1 MNNEEYIKAIEMR
14 SSRRS
19 YKGVPLDESTMANI
33 KDMIDY
39 VNQKANLNFV
49 FVEDASPAF
58 SIFSGRFSAVAVC
71 AEDTASARESCGY
84 YGETI
89 VLQCAYHG
97 LGTCWVSGTYN
108 ENTLLNMIDLPEKIR
123 LYCVIVIGFANQK
136 RSLLEN
142 VMYKATHKNSKPYQK
157 MFEVCDEKLP
167 QHFEYAMQLVEKAP
181 SAVNRRPVIFRYENG
196 VVSAKVDEPYSDKSI
211 DFGIAKLHFQLGASA
226 KGIKGEW
233 IDGEFVE
240 DKNKVLKFPN
250 LNKDNTDSNHE
261 EEGDSENE

>member
-14 SSRRS
+14 ASRRS
-19 YKGVPLDESTMANI
+19 YKGVPLDEGIMANI
-33 KDMIDY
+33 KDMVDY
-39 VNQKANLNFV
+39 VNKKANLNFV
-49 FVEDASPAF
+49 FVENASPAF
-58 SIFSGRFSAVAVC
+58 SLFSGRFSAVAVC
-71 AEDTASARESCGY
+71 GEDTAAARESCGY

-108 ENTLLNMIDLPEKIR
+108 ENTILNMIELPEKIR
-123 LYCVIVIGFANQK
+123 LYCVIVIGFANSK
-136 RSLLEN
+136 KSLLEN
-142 VMYKATHKNSKPYQK
+142 IMYKATHKNSKPYQK

-181 SAVNRRPVIFRYENG
+181 SAVNRRPVNFRYENG
-196 VVSAKVDEPYSDKSI
+196 VVSASVDEPYSDKSI
-211 DFGIAKLHFQLGASA
+211 DFGIAKLHFKLGASA

-233 IDGEFVE
+233 IGGEFVE

-250 LNKDNTDSNHE
+250 LKTETNS

>member
-1 MNNEEYIKAIEMR
+1 MTNSEYIQAIEMR
-14 SSRRS
+14 TSRRS
-19 YKGVPLDESTMANI
+19 YKSVLLDEQTMANI
-33 KDMIDY
+33 KDLVDY
-39 VNQKANLNFV
+39 VNSKANLNF
-49 FVEDASPAF
+49 FFIEDASPAF

-71 AEDTASARESCGY
+71 GKDTASVREDCGF

-97 LGTCWVSGTYN
+97 LGTCWVSGTFN
-108 ENTLLNMIDLPEKIR
+108 ENKILEMIDLPEKSL
-123 LYCVIVIGFANQK
+123 LYGVIVIGFANSK
-136 RSLLEN
+136 RSLIEN

-181 SAVNRRPVIFRYENG
+181 SAVNRRPVNFRYENG
-196 VVSAKVDEPYSDKSI
+196 VVSASVDEPYSDKSI

-233 IDGEFVE
+233 IDGTFVE
-240 DKNKVLKFPN
+240 DKNRVLKFPKVN
-250 LNKDNTDSNHE
+250 SNHE
-261 EEGDSENE
+261 EKGDSENE